1 MTKKS
6 KSLDSSNT
14 INLKLTLKE
23 RKLLLDLDIA
33 LPHLLERI
41 AITPATKWDL
51 HFNFTPEELDQFAGF
66 ILDKAEETMYVE
78 RKNELNRIYDRID
91 NLLKACGFEKPKY
104 DNTLASIIGDIKE
117 NEYSNIEEFE
127 QVVIQRLQTYN
138 LTPQPELGGLSPVQV
153 QFLCQSDW
161 SDHNAVIKFNKGLAL
176 DKLQGATIF
185 NNCRAMLSAIAKAD
199 GVKLT
204 KTGNL
209 NRNFIKEMLGVM
221 VISKDSLDRLLTYN
235 KVINEDDC
243 FEVHIP
249 RILLEMAGL
258 VRKYKGNLKVSKRGK
273 ELLAENKAGQLFN
286 LLFLTLYRKLNLFY
300 LTRFQEI
307 PGYQDTIGF
316 PIYMTGQLC
325 SDWTKPESIA
335 RKVLLPIVLEK
346 VPKTPLKDNV
356 EWLVKKTVVEPL
368 VGFGLL
374 ESRELT
380 KEDDFTQPIEV
391 RKSILFDEFLNFDLT
406 PTQTFPK
413 TEFLH

>member
-14 INLKLTLKE
+14 ISLKLSLSE

-33 LPHLLERI
+33 PPHLLERI
-41 AITPATKWDL
+41 AIAPDKKWDS

-104 DNTLASIIGDIKE
+104 DNPLDSIIGDIKE

-127 QVVIQRLQTYN
+127 QVVNQRFQTYN
-138 LTPQPELGGLSPVQV
+138 LTPQPEFGGLSPVQV
-153 QFLCQSDW
+153 QLLCQCDW
-161 SDHNAVIKFNKGLAL
+161 NDSNGAIKFNEGLAL
-176 DKLQGATIF
+176 DKLQGATLF
-185 NNCRAMLSAIAKAD
+185 YNCRTMLSGIAQAD

-209 NRNFIKEMLGVM
+209 NRNFIKEMLDVM
-221 VISKDSLDRLLTYN
+221 VISKDSLDRLFTYN

-243 FEVHIP
+243 FEIHIP
-249 RILLEMAGL
+249 KILLEMAGL
-258 VRKYKGNLKVSKRGK
+258 VRKYKGSLKVSKRGK

-300 LTRFQEI
+300 LTRLQEI

-316 PIYMTGQLC
+316 PIYMIGQLC

-335 RKVLLPIVLEK
+335 RKVLLPAVLEK
-346 VPKTPLKDNV
+346 VPRTPLKDNV

-380 KEDDFTQPIEV
+380 KENDFTQPIEV

-406 PTQTFPK
+406 QTQTFLK
-413 TEFLH
+413 TEFQH